1 MTQPL
6 PKWEMKHYST
16 LWKKHKKKEF
26 NYDDVCKLLKEK
38 KEVISVFLSD
48 LKKSGW
54 LSVNLN
60 PKDSRKRIYK
70 LKSPEDAVKEMI
82 K

>member
-16 LWKKHKKKEF
+16 LWKKYKNKEF
-26 NYDDVCKLLKEK
+26 GYDAVCKLLKEK

-48 LKKSGW
+48 LKQSEW
-54 LSVNLN
+54 LSVNLD

-70 LKSPEDAVKEMI
+70 LKSPEDAVKDM
-82 K
+82 KK